1 LGAGCVKRLGLTIAV
16 LFTAAA
22 ALAKDE
28 LVVSARVNPQG
39 REQAWKIYIAAC
51 TTMEREFGATHLL
64 RPRIVL
70 VLSAQNDRLDWEQS
84 EIRLREWDP
93 YLFTQEVMAL
103 AYRQL
108 MLLHAGPAQKERF
121 LKWCRRTA
129 EGVVDVLARRGR
141 DTRNANHLAKS
152 IASAEE

>member
-1 LGAGCVKRLGLTIAV
+1 MCKRLGLTIAV
-16 LFTAAA
+16 LFIATA

-28 LVVSARVNPQG
+28 LVVSARVKPQV

-51 TTMEREFGATHLL
+51 TTVEREFGATRLL

-70 VLSAQNDRLDWEQS
+70 VLGAEKDRLDWEEG

-93 YLFTQEVMAL
+93 YLFTQGVMAL

-108 MLLHAGPAQKERF
+108 MPLHVGLSAKRALPRVMPPNG
-121 LKWCRRTA
+121 
-129 EGVVDVLARRGR
+129 GR
-141 DTRNANHLAKS
+141 S
-152 IASAEE
+152 S

>member
-70 VLSAQNDRLDWEQS
+70 VLGAQNDRLDWEQS

-108 MLLHAGPAQKERF
+108 MPLHVAFSAKRALPEVMPPNG
-121 LKWCRRTA
+121 
-129 EGVVDVLARRGR
+129 GR
-141 DTRNANHLAKS
+141 S
-152 IASAEE
+152 S